1 MVRLFN
7 IAIFYHGKYLWAKV
21 VEHHHSPSTFHI
33 TFRDHSEVDVPA
45 VIILDTKNS
54 KLVPGGDSQQTKA
67 EVLTLVILEIEE
79 HFKHNYLSLR

>member
-33 TFRDHSEVDVPA
+33 TFRDHSDVDVPA
-45 VIILDTKNS
+45 VIILDTRNS
-54 KLVPGGDSQQTKA
+54 KLVPEGNSRQTKD
-67 EVLTLVILEIEE
+67 EVLALVTSEIEE
-79 HFKHNYLSLR
+79 HFKQHYLS